1 MSPKTTG
8 IVPSTGAVAMVEET
22 SNLAK
27 DHALKAESDHG
38 SDVSAKPGILGEL
51 VPPETIPDFLVP
63 MSQDDLAEWEDADE
77 PGIGPA

>member
-1 MSPKTTG
+1 MRPKTTG
-8 IVPSTGAVAMVEET
+8 IVPSTGVVAMVEET

-27 DHALKAESDHG
+27 YHASKVEAHQG
-38 SDVSAKPGILGEL
+38 CDVSDKPGILGEL